1 MTKLDLTIDRT
12 SLTIDLSAYS
22 DAALEGVKSLL
33 DSIELNIGEGKNF
46 RAVISSSD
54 SWGKYVPDKECRDE
68 IDEEV
73 KAILHDEIDVTS
85 TGIDWNTD
93 GHLPFDIIGELF
105 LGHQCHCNLAP
116 KNTNIIYNSIGHAII
131 QFTNEIDPYDI
142 PSAVKEIAR

>member
-12 SLTIDLSAYS
+12 NLTIDLSAYS

-54 SWGKYVPDKECRDE
+54 SWGRYIPDKECRDD
-68 IDEEV
+68 INEEV
-73 KAILHDEIDVTS
+73 IAILHDEIDVSS
-85 TGIDWNTD
+85 TGIDWNDD
-93 GHLPFDIIGELF
+93 GHLPFNIIGELF

-116 KNTNIIYNSIGHAII
+116 KDTNIIYSGGGNATI
-131 QFTNEIDPYDI
+131 QFRDSITPIDI
-142 PSAVKEIAR
+142 PNVVKEAIR